1 MIASELISNVVPV
14 LKPEDTCL
22 QALNW
27 MELFRVSHLPMEQG
41 KMYLGLVDDEM
52 IYAHGDLNDRLDVL
66 QIPVEGTFVYEN
78 YHIYDV
84 ICLAAGSLLSVVPVL
99 DRKNNFVGS
108 ITLTDILR
116 HLDTLLCVDQPGGI
130 LVLEV
135 NRIDYS
141 LAEVAQIVE
150 YNEARVLS
158 CYVSGN
164 RDSQQLQITLK
175 INTLN
180 VDPILD
186 TFLRFGY
193 TGQFRQKTIFCIY
206 PDKIHAFIHK
216 SRFHFVSFVFAHKT
230 MIHKN
235 TGQLRTHR
243 FR

>member
-1 MIASELISNVVPV
+1 M
-14 LKPEDTCL
+14 
-22 QALNW
+22 
-27 MELFRVSHLPMEQG
+27 
-41 KMYLGLVDDEM
+41 
-52 IYAHGDLNDRLDVL
+52 L

-158 CYVSGN
+158 CYVAGN

-175 INTLN
+175 IKTLN
-180 VDPILD
+180 VDQILD
-186 TFLRFGY
+186 TFIRYGY
-193 TGQFRQKTIFCIY
+193 TVKN
-206 PDKIHAFIHK
+206 
-216 SRFHFVSFVFAHKT
+216 SFV
-230 MIHKN
+230 
-235 TGQLRTHR
+235 TGEEEQDSLRER
-243 FR
+243 YGLLMKYLEL

>member
-27 MELFRVSHLPMEQG
+27 MELFRVQG

-186 TFLRFGY
+186 TFIRYGY
-193 TGQFRQKTIFCIY
+193 TVKN
-206 PDKIHAFIHK
+206 
-216 SRFHFVSFVFAHKT
+216 SFV
-230 MIHKN
+230 
-235 TGQLRTHR
+235 TGEEEQDSLRER
-243 FR
+243 YGLLMKYLEL

>member
-186 TFLRFGY
+186 TFIRYGY
-193 TGQFRQKTIFCIY
+193 TVKN
-206 PDKIHAFIHK
+206 
-216 SRFHFVSFVFAHKT
+216 SFVKPE
-230 MIHKN
+230 ILEYVSRKN
-235 TGQLRTHR
+235 YAFEQISYLSE
-243 FR
+243 

>member
-141 LAEVAQIVE
+141 LAQIVE

-186 TFLRFGY
+186 TFIRYGY
-193 TGQFRQKTIFCIY
+193 TVKN
-206 PDKIHAFIHK
+206 
-216 SRFHFVSFVFAHKT
+216 SFV
-230 MIHKN
+230 
-235 TGQLRTHR
+235 TGEEEQDSLRER
-243 FR
+243 YGLLMKYLEL

>member
-186 TFLRFGY
+186 TFIRYGY
-193 TGQFRQKTIFCIY
+193 TVKN
-206 PDKIHAFIHK
+206 
-216 SRFHFVSFVFAHKT
+216 SFV
-230 MIHKN
+230 
-235 TGQLRTHR
+235 TGEEEQDSLRER
-243 FR
+243 YGLLMKYLELYSC

>member
-108 ITLTDILR
+108 ITLADILR

-186 TFLRFGY
+186 TFIRYGY
-193 TGQFRQKTIFCIY
+193 TVKN
-206 PDKIHAFIHK
+206 
-216 SRFHFVSFVFAHKT
+216 SFV
-230 MIHKN
+230 
-235 TGQLRTHR
+235 TGEEEQDSLSNLERDRERCLEIVCPRLHDE
-243 FR
+243 

>member
-99 DRKNNFVGS
+99 DRKNNFDRYPPAFGHFAMCRPAGRYS
-108 ITLTDILR
+108 GARSQPDRLFIGRSCTD
-116 HLDTLLCVDQPGGI
+116 C
-130 LVLEV
+130 
-135 NRIDYS
+135 RI
-141 LAEVAQIVE
+141 
-150 YNEARVLS
+150 
-158 CYVSGN
+158 
-164 RDSQQLQITLK
+164 
-175 INTLN
+175 
-180 VDPILD
+180 
-186 TFLRFGY
+186 
-193 TGQFRQKTIFCIY
+193 
-206 PDKIHAFIHK
+206 
-216 SRFHFVSFVFAHKT
+216 
-230 MIHKN
+230 
-235 TGQLRTHR
+235 
-243 FR
+243 

>member
-135 NRIDYS
+135 NRINYS

-186 TFLRFGY
+186 TFIRYGY
-193 TGQFRQKTIFCIY
+193 TVKN
-206 PDKIHAFIHK
+206 
-216 SRFHFVSFVFAHKT
+216 SFV
-230 MIHKN
+230 
-235 TGQLRTHR
+235 TGEEEQDSLRERYGFRVIELLSYRVTEFKKLATQQLSNSVTQ
-243 FR
+243 

>member
-116 HLDTLLCVDQPGGI
+116 HLDTLLCVDQLGGI

-164 RDSQQLQITLK
+164 RDSQQLQSTLK

-186 TFLRFGY
+186 TFIRYGY
-193 TGQFRQKTIFCIY
+193 TVKN
-206 PDKIHAFIHK
+206 
-216 SRFHFVSFVFAHKT
+216 SFV
-230 MIHKN
+230 
-235 TGQLRTHR
+235 TGEEEQDSLRER
-243 FR
+243 YGLLMKYLEL

>member
-135 NRIDYS
+135 NRINYS

-186 TFLRFGY
+186 TFIRYGY
-193 TGQFRQKTIFCIY
+193 TVKN
-206 PDKIHAFIHK
+206 
-216 SRFHFVSFVFAHKT
+216 SFV
-230 MIHKN
+230 
-235 TGQLRTHR
+235 TGEEEQDSLRERYGLVTQQLSNSAT
-243 FR
+243 

>member
-27 MELFRVSHLPMEQG
+27 MELFWVSHLPMEQG

-130 LVLEV
+130 LVL
-135 NRIDYS
+135 
-141 LAEVAQIVE
+141 
-150 YNEARVLS
+150 
-158 CYVSGN
+158 
-164 RDSQQLQITLK
+164 
-175 INTLN
+175 
-180 VDPILD
+180 
-186 TFLRFGY
+186 
-193 TGQFRQKTIFCIY
+193 
-206 PDKIHAFIHK
+206 
-216 SRFHFVSFVFAHKT
+216 
-230 MIHKN
+230 
-235 TGQLRTHR
+235 
-243 FR
+243 

>member
-186 TFLRFGY
+186 TFIRYGY
-193 TGQFRQKTIFCIY
+193 TVKN
-206 PDKIHAFIHK
+206 
-216 SRFHFVSFVFAHKT
+216 SFV
-230 MIHKN
+230 
-235 TGQLRTHR
+235 TGEEEQDSLRERYGSVSYTLLTLPTIA
-243 FR
+243 

>member
-1 MIASELISNVVPV
+1 MPV

-186 TFLRFGY
+186 TFIRYGY
-193 TGQFRQKTIFCIY
+193 TVKN
-206 PDKIHAFIHK
+206 
-216 SRFHFVSFVFAHKT
+216 SFV
-230 MIHKN
+230 
-235 TGQLRTHR
+235 TGEEEQDSLRER
-243 FR
+243 YGLLMKYLEL

>member
-1 MIASELISNVVPV
+1 MTVI
-14 LKPEDTCL
+14 KPEDTCL
-22 QALNW
+22 QALNR

-186 TFLRFGY
+186 TFIRYGY
-193 TGQFRQKTIFCIY
+193 TVKN
-206 PDKIHAFIHK
+206 
-216 SRFHFVSFVFAHKT
+216 SFV
-230 MIHKN
+230 
-235 TGQLRTHR
+235 TGEEEQDSLRER
-243 FR
+243 YGLLMKYLEL

>member
-158 CYVSGN
+158 CYVSKP
-164 RDSQQLQITLK
+164 RFPATADYLEDKYTECRS
-175 INTLN
+175 
-180 VDPILD
+180 DP
-186 TFLRFGY
+186 GY
-193 TGQFRQKTIFCIY
+193 FYPVRIY
-206 PDKIHAFIHK
+206 
-216 SRFHFVSFVFAHKT
+216 R
-230 MIHKN
+230 
-235 TGQLRTHR
+235 
-243 FR
+243 

>member
-27 MELFRVSHLPMEQG
+27 MELFRVSHLPM
-41 KMYLGLVDDEM
+41 GLVDDEM

-186 TFLRFGY
+186 TFIRYGY
-193 TGQFRQKTIFCIY
+193 TVKN
-206 PDKIHAFIHK
+206 
-216 SRFHFVSFVFAHKT
+216 SFV
-230 MIHKN
+230 
-235 TGQLRTHR
+235 TGEEEQDSLRER
-243 FR
+243 YGLLMKYLEL

>member
-1 MIASELISNVVPV
+1 MLCRCSNP
-14 LKPEDTCL
+14 KTCL

-186 TFLRFGY
+186 TFIRYGY
-193 TGQFRQKTIFCIY
+193 TVKN
-206 PDKIHAFIHK
+206 
-216 SRFHFVSFVFAHKT
+216 SFV
-230 MIHKN
+230 
-235 TGQLRTHR
+235 TGEEEQDSLRER
-243 FR
+243 YGLLMKYLEL

>member
-84 ICLAAGSLLSVVPVL
+84 ICLAAGSLLSVVP

-186 TFLRFGY
+186 TFIRYGY
-193 TGQFRQKTIFCIY
+193 TVKN
-206 PDKIHAFIHK
+206 
-216 SRFHFVSFVFAHKT
+216 SFV
-230 MIHKN
+230 
-235 TGQLRTHR
+235 TGEEEQDSLRER
-243 FR
+243 YGLLMKYLEL

>member
-186 TFLRFGY
+186 TFIRYGY
-193 TGQFRQKTIFCIY
+193 TVKN
-206 PDKIHAFIHK
+206 
-216 SRFHFVSFVFAHKT
+216 SFV
-230 MIHKN
+230 
-235 TGQLRTHR
+235 TGEEEQDSLRER
-243 FR
+243 YGLLMKYLELESC

>member
-1 MIASELISNVVPV
+1 MISHVVPV

-186 TFLRFGY
+186 TFIRYGY
-193 TGQFRQKTIFCIY
+193 TVKN
-206 PDKIHAFIHK
+206 
-216 SRFHFVSFVFAHKT
+216 SFV
-230 MIHKN
+230 
-235 TGQLRTHR
+235 TGEEEQDSLRER
-243 FR
+243 YGLLMKYLEL